1 MDAATGKEAVA
12 AQEARLQ
19 QMLEA
24 QPEIGEGL
32 RKVSLKK
39 GPADLATSKQTSVET
54 KKRAMQ
60 SLTSQLADAYAK
72 KNFGKGKKART

>member
-12 AQEARLQ
+12 AQEAALQ

-24 QPEIGEGL
+24 QPEIGAGL
-32 RKVSLKK
+32 RKVSAKKTPEELKTQNS
-39 GPADLATSKQTSVET
+39 GET